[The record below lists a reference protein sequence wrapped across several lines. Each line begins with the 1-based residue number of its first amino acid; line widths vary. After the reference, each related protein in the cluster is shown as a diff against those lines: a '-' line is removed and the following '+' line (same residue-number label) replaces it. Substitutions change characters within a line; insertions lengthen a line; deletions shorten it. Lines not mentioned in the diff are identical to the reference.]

1 MIKGIILDMDG
12 LISDTEKLHMKAFIK
27 AFDDYNIPL
36 NEEEYRAYWIRDG
49 LGTDDVLEL
58 KGSDMD
64 ARVVRDRKKEYFD
77 ILLEEELK
85 PMPYALEFIKHF
97 YGRVP
102 MAVASASPRYVV
114 LYVLEKF
121 DILKYIEFFLSADD
135 VINRTPDPEVWL
147 KSAEELGLKPE
158 ECIAIEDAEKGVK
171 AAFNGNM
178 PVIAIP
184 NEETMDNDFKNATYM
199 AKDTKEAVEIV
210 ENLIK

>member
-64 ARVVRDRKKEYFD
+64 ARVVRGRKKEYFD

-85 PMPYALEFIKHF
+85 PMPYALEFIKNF

-102 MAVASASPRYVV
+102 MAVASASPRYCL
-114 LYVLEKF
+114 LYTSPSPR
-121 DILKYIEFFLSADD
+121 DS
-135 VINRTPDPEVWL
+135 
-147 KSAEELGLKPE
+147 
-158 ECIAIEDAEKGVK
+158 
-171 AAFNGNM
+171 
-178 PVIAIP
+178 
-184 NEETMDNDFKNATYM
+184 
-199 AKDTKEAVEIV
+199 
-210 ENLIK
+210 